1 MTTKPKLILEP
12 VENLTNSLK
21 RTAWTSIAE
30 SLLLILIGIFLV
42 INPTAVTKVVT
53 YIIGAFFLVVGLYQL
68 ISYFVSKGYKN
79 FFNNNL
85 LRGTILLAVGIAV
98 LLIGEEIANILRVCL
113 GILVL
118 YSALLRLNT
127 AIKLAAAKVK
137 NWFLPMIFSL
147 IILVLGI
154 FLTFY
159 SGSALIFAG
168 WIMISS
174 GIFSII
180 SDIFFISDID
190 ALVAAMKQ

>member
-1 MTTKPKLILEP
+1 
-12 VENLTNSLK
+12 
-21 RTAWTSIAE
+21 
-30 SLLLILIGIFLV
+30 
-42 INPTAVTKVVT
+42 
-53 YIIGAFFLVVGLYQL
+53 
-68 ISYFVSKGYKN
+68 
-79 FFNNNL
+79 
-85 LRGTILLAVGIAV
+85 
-98 LLIGEEIANILRVCL
+98 
-113 GILVL
+113 
-118 YSALLRLNT
+118 
-127 AIKLAAAKVK
+127 
-137 NWFLPMIFSL
+137 MIFSL